1 MNAGIPS
8 VLDRLCYRFPSLLVD
23 AVAEH
28 EPGKR
33 MVAVKNVTVN
43 EAFFQGHFPG
53 TPLMPG
59 VLMIEALTQVATLL
73 LVERGPGRPTTRVTL
88 RGVDRA
94 KFRKQVVPGDRLHLE
109 VTLGKRVGPLVRAT
123 AVAPGGGPTR
133 APAAR
138 GGPGPP
144 AGPANAPRGGGPP
157 GRGGGPAPA
166 GAPRRA
172 APPPP
177 PAPPGPPPP
186 PRPRGPPRAPG
197 GPPPPPPTAVAAVG
211 GQTVAE
217 AELVLTVTAD
227 GTDIDPLARVHTG
240 AVVGEGT
247 SIGPFAVVGPKVRL
261 GRNCRIGAS
270 AMIDG
275 NTTIGD
281 GTEVFPFAS
290 IGLPPQDLKYK
301 GEDTRLVI
309 GAGNI
314 FRECVTIHRGTVGG
328 GGVTTIGDRNLFMG
342 YVHVAHDCHV
352 GHETIFGP
360 HATLGGHVTV
370 EDYANISAGSAVHQF
385 CRVGPYAFIGG
396 YSVITKDALPYA
408 RTVGGRPARVFGL
421 NIIGLR
427 RRGFSDDTLK
437 KLRAAYRYLL
447 QSKLNTTQALTKI
460 ETEAALRCPEVDY
473 LVQFIRA
480 AERGAIL
487 RRAGKRGDEA
497 AED

>member
-123 AVAPGGGPTR
+123 AVAAGGGPT
-133 APAAR
+133 
-138 GGPGPP
+138 
-144 AGPANAPRGGGPP
+144 
-157 GRGGGPAPA
+157 
-166 GAPRRA
+166 
-172 APPPP
+172 
-177 PAPPGPPPP
+177 
-186 PRPRGPPRAPG
+186 
-197 GPPPPPPTAVAAVG
+197 
-211 GQTVAE
+211 VAE
-217 AELVLTVTAD
+217 AALVLTVAAA